1 MGEWVIGRQVSGWLE
16 ASGAVTSGVECLEM
30 VLPAIDGAC
39 RDKVWCGGQMEATHV
54 AV

>member
-1 MGEWVIGRQVSGWLE
+1 MGDWQTGEWVVRGVC
-16 ASGAVTSGVECLEM
+16 GAATSGVECLEM

-39 RDKVWCGGQMEATHV
+39 REKVWCGGQMEATHV